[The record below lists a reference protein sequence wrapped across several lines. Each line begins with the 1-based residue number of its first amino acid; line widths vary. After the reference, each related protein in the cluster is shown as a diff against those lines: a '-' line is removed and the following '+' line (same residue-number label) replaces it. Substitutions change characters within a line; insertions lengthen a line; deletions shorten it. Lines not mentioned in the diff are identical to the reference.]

1 MKKKITMVLAM
12 LTLVMGAS
20 VATYGSSLVRNDDV
34 LWLYVED
41 IDLNDKSE
49 TEKIEGISYDGYT
62 NTLTLKNCNIT
73 TDSSDFIYYYG
84 DIPLN
89 INIEGNNTITGT
101 ESEGMYN
108 TNFLDCESNTAG
120 KDGSVNIT
128 GGGTLNLN
136 KVRNITASYILSQ
149 SIENTININNV
160 TINAEGGGIY
170 SHVGNLKIENST
182 VKISNFDFRNS
193 DGISLGTSDNEYGGK
208 IDIKN
213 SLLEIKPGNN
223 GMNTSRTAI
232 RCRSLNVNGLNI
244 YAGAYEAKWKTD
256 ETGLLGKVDDKSE
269 ATPNYPMKST
279 EYSIGYVLITNQIL
293 ALPGT
298 VIDNHTSINIR
309 DEKKATYFETGYTG
323 NKICNVCGKIIETGK
338 TTAKIAVKTPA
349 IIRGKK
355 KITVKYK
362 KIPNATGF
370 EIGYKKAGGK
380 WKVKKYRGNKN
391 CAKTIKGLKSSK
403 KYTIKLRA
411 VKGKLYSNWSKGK
424 TVKVK

>member
-1 MKKKITMVLAM
+1 MVLAM
-12 LTLVMGAS
+12 LTLVLGAS

-49 TEKIEGISYDGYT
+49 TENIEGISYDGDT

-101 ESEGMYN
+101 ESDGMYN

-149 SIENTININNV
+149 SVENTININNV
-160 TINAEGGGIY
+160 TINAGGGGIY

-182 VKISNFDFRNS
+182 VKISNFDFKNS
-193 DGISLGTSDNEYGGK
+193 NGISLGTDDNEYGGK

-213 SLLEIKPGNN
+213 SLVEIKSGNN
-223 GMNTSRTAI
+223 GINISRAAI
-232 RCRSLNVNGLNI
+232 RCRSFNVNGLNI
-244 YAGAYEAKWKTD
+244 YAGASEAKWKAN
-256 ETGLLGKVDDKSE
+256 ETSLLGKVDDKSE
-269 ATPNYPMKST
+269 TTPNYPMKST
-279 EYSIGYVLITNQIL
+279 EYSIGYVLITNQIF

-298 VIDNHTSINIR
+298 GITDGGSNGSDVNNTMDNHTSISIR

-323 NKICNVCGKIIETGK
+323 NKVCNVCGKIIETGK
-338 TTAKIAVKTPA
+338 ATAKIALKTPV
-349 IIRGKK
+349 ISKGKK
-355 KITVKYK
+355 KNSVKYK

-370 EIGYKKAGGK
+370 EIGYKQAGGK

-391 CAKTIKGLKSSK
+391 CAKTIKGLKKSV
-403 KYTIKLRA
+403 KYIVQLRA
-411 VKGKLYSNWSKGK
+411 VNGKKYSN
-424 TVKVK
+424 